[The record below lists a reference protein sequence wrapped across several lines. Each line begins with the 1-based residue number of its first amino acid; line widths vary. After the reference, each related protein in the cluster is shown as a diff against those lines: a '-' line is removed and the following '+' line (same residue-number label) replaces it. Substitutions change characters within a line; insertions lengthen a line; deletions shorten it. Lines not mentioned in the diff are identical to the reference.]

1 MNAAQVLQ
9 AARAAGIQVKIDG
22 ADLLLRASAP
32 PPAAVLDL
40 LSRHKAEVVALLRP
54 GRNGWSA
61 EDWRAFF
68 DERAGI
74 VEFDGGLP
82 RAEAEAHALACCVVE
97 WLNRN
102 PAHSPSGRCLG
113 CGDREH
119 AHDPLL
125 PYGVEPTG
133 HAWLHSR
140 CWPDWYAVR
149 QAEAATALATMGIA
163 ASPDRPNESGL
174 CCEPSRSDLATNPH
188 ASQGE
193 GRRDG
198 GCRGPL

>member
-9 AARAAGIQVKIDG
+9 AARAADIQVKIDG

-40 LSRHKAEVVALLRP
+40 LSRHKGEVVALLRP

-82 RAEAEAHALACCVVE
+82 RAEAQAHALACCVVE

-119 AHDPLL
+119 VHDPLL

-133 HAWLHSR
+133 HTAAFALLAR
-140 CWPDWYAVR
+140 LVR
-149 QAEAATALATMGIA
+149 GSAGR
-163 ASPDRPNESGL
+163 SCYGVSHHGDRSFTRP
-174 CCEPSRSDLATNPH
+174 T
-188 ASQGE
+188 
-193 GRRDG
+193 
-198 GCRGPL
+198 